1 MSDKYSFI
9 ISIPLVPAILLLD
22 HLMSSLWSTLVNTLF
37 PVFNAWSCLARTWLS
52 ALSVCLCSCGTN
64 HYLMYSGDFCSGSR
78 WVFAEVQSVRAT
90 VTTWVAASVNINNQK
105 WPFESQNSNNVCL
118 HVHEWSRWKNQGS
131 LTVRGLSTQTPCPMS
146 YSECSE
152 RADSLSVC

>member
-105 WPFESQNSNNVCL
+105 WPFESQNSNNVSARTWVKQVEKPGKSNSARL
-118 HVHEWSRWKNQGS
+118 DYTN
-131 LTVRGLSTQTPCPMS
+131 TLSYVIQWMLRES
-146 YSECSE
+146 W
-152 RADSLSVC
+152 

>member
-37 PVFNAWSCLARTWLS
+37 PVFNAWSCLAHTWLS

-105 WPFESQNSNNVCL
+105 WPFESQNSNNESARTWVKQVEKPGKSNSARL
-118 HVHEWSRWKNQGS
+118 VYTN
-131 LTVRGLSTQTPCPMS
+131 TLSYVIQWMLRES
-146 YSECSE
+146 W
-152 RADSLSVC
+152 